1 MLVIQL
7 VASLHCMS
15 YSDDATTFLHFACVQ
30 L

>member
-1 MLVIQL
+1 MLVIQF

-15 YSDDATTFLHFACVQ
+15 YSDDATIFLHVACAQ